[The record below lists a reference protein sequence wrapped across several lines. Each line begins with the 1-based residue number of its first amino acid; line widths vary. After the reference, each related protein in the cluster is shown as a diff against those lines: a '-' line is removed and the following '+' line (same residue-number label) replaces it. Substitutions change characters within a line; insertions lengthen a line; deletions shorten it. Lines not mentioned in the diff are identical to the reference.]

1 MKLTRPLS
9 ALLLALFALPALAHH
24 YVFGTLYIGHPW
36 SRAMPAMMSSGAVY
50 LKLDNRGTSADRLLA
65 VSTPR
70 AASAEL
76 HQHNHDNGVM
86 RMRAVPSGI
95 ELPPGRS
102 IALAPGGLHIMLMG
116 LTAPLKAG
124 ERFPLTLRFAR
135 AGKIEIEVKI
145 EDGLMPSP

>member
-1 MKLTRPLS
+1 MKFAR
-9 ALLLALFALPALAHH
+9 LLLALLSTLLALPALAHH
-24 YVFGTLYIGHPW
+24 YTLGALHIGHPW
-36 SRAMPAMMSSGAVY
+36 SRAMPAATTSGTVY
-50 LKLDNRGTSADRLLA
+50 LKLNNRGPSADRLLA
-65 VSTPR
+65 ASTPR

-76 HQHNHDNGVM
+76 HQHLDDHGVM
-86 RMRAVPSGI
+86 RMRAVPNGV

-135 AGKIEIEVKI
+135 AGKIEVEVKI
-145 EDGLMPSP
+145 EDGLMPTP